1 MLIVGQLL
9 LAHVLLSAVLLTL
22 FCGAIAHEENPKGL
36 IP

>member
-22 FCGAIAHEENPKGL
+22 FATLLRSKQIRKA
-36 IP
+36 